1 MDFSRRATGQLGRN
15 QGADDLMFSKLC
27 YSTALGGIRRRG
39 SRFIPAQFGF
49 TLVELLVVI
58 AIIGVL
64 VALLLPAVQAARA
77 SARRSQSINNLK
89 QLGLAVNQ
97 YIDVHKAFP
106 NNGTWQY
113 SAWLW
118 GPPWTPRPPEPE
130 LAQGCSWVYKVLPF
144 MEQRN
149 LYENWNYTTSI
160 PTLLDPSRG
169 GTGLA
174 NQVYDPAST
183 SFDNNIAAC
192 GAVTDYGGN
201 ALVLGS
207 GMNTGRKPNGN
218 IDQNPKWNTDATALD
233 RHKLERVVD
242 GMSNTVLL
250 GTKAMATQVYENR
263 GTGKFLLS
271 NGTERD
277 KDDWPITDAG
287 PTSLGLLRAL
297 NPDVTAYMATA
308 KSGDLRP
315 FYDFIPGNE
324 FALLPDFRPWFHFS
338 LMIVP
343 DAPDLDAFNR
353 WGSAYS
359 GGTPFVMCDG
369 SVRLVS
375 YEVATEPWISQL
387 TPNGEEPAAAL
398 D

>member
-1 MDFSRRATGQLGRN
+1 MFGNFSRHRTLPDSCGHGQRFTSGRRA
-15 QGADDLMFSKLC
+15 
-27 YSTALGGIRRRG
+27 
-39 SRFIPAQFGF
+39 F

-89 QLGLAVNQ
+89 QLGLAVNE
-97 YIDVHKAFP
+97 YIDVHKVFP
-106 NNGTWQY
+106 NNGTWEY

-118 GPPWTPRPPEPE
+118 GPPWTARPPEPE
-130 LAQGCSWVYKVLPF
+130 LAEGCSWVYKILPF
-144 MEQRN
+144 IEQRAM
-149 LYENWNYTTSI
+149 YQNWTYNASI
-160 PTLLDPSRG
+160 PSLLDPGRG
-169 GTGLA
+169 GNGLA
-174 NQVYDPAST
+174 NKNYDPS
-183 SFDNNIAAC
+183 SNIYWENIAAC
-192 GAVTDYGGN
+192 GPVTDYAGN

-207 GMNTGRKPNGN
+207 AMNTGRRPNGN
-218 IDQNPKWNTDATALD
+218 IDYNPRWNTDASSFD
-233 RHKLERVVD
+233 HYKIERVVD
-242 GMSNTVLL
+242 GMSNTVLI
-250 GTKAMATQVYENR
+250 GAKAMATQVYEDR
-263 GTGKFLLS
+263 GRGKFILT
-271 NGTERD
+271 NGTERE
-277 KDDWPITDAG
+277 KDDGPITEAG

-297 NPDVTAYMATA
+297 NPDTTAYMAAA
-308 KSGDLRP
+308 KTDGLRP

-324 FALLPDFRPWFHFS
+324 FALLPDWRPWFHFT

-353 WGSAYS
+353 WGSPYG